1 MPEERRLTDFVQWPA
16 IRMSLSR
23 QMHLTEAELERIRNT
38 RIDSNEV
45 VDVVMALEEAFD
57 VRIEI

>member
-1 MPEERRLTDFVQWPA
+1 
-16 IRMSLSR
+16 MSLSR
-23 QMHLTEAELERIRNT
+23 EMHLTEAALERIRNT

-45 VDVVMALEEAFD
+45 VDVVMALEEACD